1 MSYVKL
7 ERRPV
12 TWWRSR
18 SQTIGQMIDQGWFIW
33 SVCGRCYLVMEA
45 DLGVLEHTLGE
56 RETLWNRQPPCRRF
70 GCKGLTTFHGV
81 PPETNQ
87 CIELIADWPHEW
99 AEGQPSIPR
108 RVAPSRRK
116 ERSDNPP
123 LPAAARARYP
133 APDDG

>member
-12 TWWRSR
+12 SWWRMR
-18 SQTIGQMIDQGWFIW
+18 SHTIGQMIDQGWFVW

-45 DLGVLEHTLGE
+45 DLGVLEHTLGA

-87 CIELIADWPHEW
+87 CIELVAEWPHEW
-99 AEGQPSIPR
+99 AEGKPSVPR
-108 RVAPSRRK
+108 RVPAAKRAEKSA
-116 ERSDNPP
+116 NPP
-123 LPAAARARYP
+123 LPVGVRGRVV
-133 APDDG
+133 PDSG

>member
-7 ERRPV
+7 ERRPA

-18 SQTIGQMIDQGWFIW
+18 SHTIGQMIDQGWFIW
-33 SVCGRCYLVMEA
+33 SVCGRCYLVMEV

-56 RETLWNRQPPCRRF
+56 GETLWNRQPTCRRF

-87 CIELIADWPHEW
+87 CIELLAEWPDEW
-99 AEGQPSIPR
+99 KDGKPSVPR
-108 RVAPSRRK
+108 RVSPAKRK

-123 LPAAARARYP
+123 LPLAVRGRVVP
-133 APDDG
+133 

>member
-12 TWWRSR
+12 TWWRTR

-45 DLGVLEHTLGE
+45 DLAVLEFSLGA
-56 RETLWNRQPPCRRF
+56 RETLWNRRPPCRRF

-87 CIELIADWPHEW
+87 CIELIADWPPEW
-99 AEGQPSIPR
+99 EQGPPGVPR
-108 RVAPSRRK
+108 RVPVSRRA
-116 ERSDNPP
+116 ERPSHPP
-123 LPAAARARYP
+123 LPGVARERRG
-133 APDDG
+133 PDDD